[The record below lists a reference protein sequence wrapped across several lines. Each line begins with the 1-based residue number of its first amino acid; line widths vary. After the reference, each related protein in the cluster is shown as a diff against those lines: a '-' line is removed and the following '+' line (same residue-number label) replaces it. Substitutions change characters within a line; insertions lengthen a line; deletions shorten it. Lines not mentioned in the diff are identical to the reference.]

1 MELATSRGKGDGSS
15 GSAAAMSAL
24 KLDPVG
30 SAVISRLDEYQDAL
44 NATPDPAFIASAIQS
59 LGKREEA
66 VTEPVVLHHALK
78 YGMPSSSQDLRFLRN
93 FVLDFDT
100 RTRNPRWVLEH
111 ITRDQTQGTANR
123 KNLKCYEDEELHP
136 RFRSL
141 LSAFKDSGFDKGHM
155 APAANHK
162 ETRDAMRDTF
172 VLSNICPQVG
182 DGFNRDYWARFE
194 QFVRVLAHTCDDVY
208 VVTGPLFLPVKNSDG
223 YRMQHLMIGQPPN
236 MMAVPTHFFKV
247 VLAETAGKRADGG
260 ASREVVIGA
269 FVMPNAPLQPHL
281 PLTAFLVPLEALEE
295 AAGLQFFPGFLNAER
310 RAAVDAAAL
319 AYRKWVPGASLD
331 FFQPPKALLAL
342 TEPVRV
348 ANSAVVERN
357 VAAFSAPS
365 DASSSV
371 KVAHLCGVVET
382 LTVFQVASHTS
393 DLGVAAMAW
402 QGPSWCKRLPHTIIP
417 PSSLSLIGVRAHAGM
432 LRAPANMLHALLCP
446 SSWGMPPQ
454 LAAACAAKRH
464 YTIPSAA
471 AAAAVASAVGHIPVS
486 EQASMETQAH
496 WESVLSGV
504 DRPSAREMMAQ
515 LDLRHLLGLASG
527 STYGRGRK
535 APLLP
540 FFTSVKRE
548 HPTKVLLVRVGEF
561 YETMGTDAVVLMQ
574 WAGLN
579 PMGNGNPPRAG
590 CPAAN
595 IRRTLQCLVQEA
607 NLSVVVCEEA
617 PEPRTYGTRTKQKQR
632 FVAGIVTPA
641 QPHYLYGLLDAN
653 MDPSLGGTPPVLAIA
668 TSAGGYKVLEVQQDM
683 MTCAITE
690 GLTEDA
696 VSARLHQ
703 GGLSPPLYIHSSVQG
718 SIQGRLSEGSVES
731 EWEQRVVQIFRSQV
745 GVVKR
750 YNARDAEEGLLAL
763 LRRDLCM
770 DADAAFTR
778 IAAKPG
784 ERPKPLYH
792 STASQLGLHKTK
804 SIPNLLDFVLPRN
817 APQGARR
824 WMQRL
829 LLLPPSP
836 EVAAA
841 LWKACRFL
849 SETALPLPQWTML
862 DASNITLK
870 LKSQQATRNFFCD
883 LAHMLSSVADAAADP
898 ELRRLMEWV
907 LVAAQAETRFGS
919 DLDGLLRACRAAVE
933 RIDGVVDRSSCGKAD
948 RSSGNGGE
956 VDGGL
961 EVIGRLFTANEGFR
975 GQIRD
980 DQMTQCINEVEVAG
994 SRLEAELARVLNDA
1008 IHAWKASSSLAALKP
1023 VTVYDP
1029 VNVSVWLKAVAKSP
1043 VFKEAGRLGLIHP
1056 RDRNGNLVTDR
1067 FSTLE
1072 LEAALEAY
1080 RAACAAAADRV
1091 RDQLRSLASRLTEA
1105 LPELVCASVV
1115 STIGAA
1121 LDAHVRQARE
1131 QGWTQPRQLPRG
1143 CSNEPSPALQ
1153 VQDMWPYWLDGRA
1166 PSTVR
1171 NTFDIDSMLLLTGP
1185 NMAGKST
1192 VMRGTMSVALLG
1204 ACGLFAPCEAA
1215 TVPFIDAFM
1224 LRTFSADAP
1233 VEGLSSFA
1241 IEMTE
1246 MRYVLEDAG
1255 PDALVLLDEL
1265 GKGTEV
1271 RAGAALAAAFLERLC
1286 TLRCKGI
1293 FATHL
1298 HPLLDMRLEAPG
1310 MRRMKMGTRWEE
1322 LSSDGTTSSSD
1333 SLTAEQA
1340 HPSGTPSSAGPG
1352 GRLVPTWRIEEGEC
1366 RDSLALEVA
1375 AQCKLPAEIVAR
1387 ASQLYQT
1394 LEAPSVMEASNGARV
1409 DDEFVADT
1417 ALSDDANSSDED
1429 ASVNAVEPPAANNRS
1444 PDILQAAAVLH
1455 TCAVSLLAD
1464 QQPLCRTAS
1473 GASAAEE
1480 GIQNSGVE
1488 DRKSMCANGSSNGNG
1503 TCVEDLTVQVLG
1515 AGKVPPPSTAG
1526 CSCVYVVRR
1535 SDGYFY
1541 CGESDD
1547 IKARLQRHRRA
1558 GPVKGGRTMEAV
1570 YMSIPAGLAGK
1581 SAAVAIEARVI
1592 REMHSAGFPL
1602 LSVHDARTKRTPAPA
1617 ERQATG

>member
-1 MELATSRGKGDGSS
+1 
-15 GSAAAMSAL
+15 
-24 KLDPVG
+24 
-30 SAVISRLDEYQDAL
+30 
-44 NATPDPAFIASAIQS
+44 
-59 LGKREEA
+59 
-66 VTEPVVLHHALK
+66 
-78 YGMPSSSQDLRFLRN
+78 
-93 FVLDFDT
+93 
-100 RTRNPRWVLEH
+100 
-111 ITRDQTQGTANR
+111 
-123 KNLKCYEDEELHP
+123 
-136 RFRSL
+136 
-141 LSAFKDSGFDKGHM
+141 M
-155 APAANHK
+155 A
-162 ETRDAMRDTF
+162 R
-172 VLSNICPQVG
+172 
-182 DGFNRDYWARFE
+182 
-194 QFVRVLAHTCDDVY
+194 
-208 VVTGPLFLPVKNSDG
+208 
-223 YRMQHLMIGQPPN
+223 
-236 MMAVPTHFFKV
+236 
-247 VLAETAGKRADGG
+247 
-260 ASREVVIGA
+260 
-269 FVMPNAPLQPHL
+269 
-281 PLTAFLVPLEALEE
+281 
-295 AAGLQFFPGFLNAER
+295 
-310 RAAVDAAAL
+310 
-319 AYRKWVPGASLD
+319 
-331 FFQPPKALLAL
+331 
-342 TEPVRV
+342 
-348 ANSAVVERN
+348 
-357 VAAFSAPS
+357 
-365 DASSSV
+365 
-371 KVAHLCGVVET
+371 
-382 LTVFQVASHTS
+382 
-393 DLGVAAMAW
+393 
-402 QGPSWCKRLPHTIIP
+402 QGPSWWKRLPHSTIP
-417 PSSLSLIGVRAHAGM
+417 TSSLSLVGMHAHAGM
-432 LRAPANMLHALLCP
+432 LRAPANTLHALLRQ
-446 SSWGMPPQ
+446 SAWGMSSR
-454 LAAACAAKRH
+454 LAAACAAKRQ
-464 YTIPSAA
+464 YIIPSAA
-471 AAAAVASAVGHIPVS
+471 AAAGVASAMGHIPVS

-496 WESVLSGV
+496 WEGVLSGV

-515 LDLRHLLGLASG
+515 LDLRHLLGLASQ
-527 STYGRGRK
+527 STYGRGKK

-540 FFTSVKRE
+540 FFTSVKNE

-595 IRRTLQCLVQEA
+595 IRRTLQCIVQEA

-617 PEPRTYGTRTKQKQR
+617 PEPRTYGTKTKQKQR

-653 MDPSLGGTPPVLAIA
+653 MDPSLGDTPPILAIA
-668 TSAGGYKVLEVQQDM
+668 TSTGGYKVMEVQPEM

-763 LRRDLCM
+763 LRHELCL
-770 DADAAFTR
+770 DADAPFAR

-804 SIPNLLDFVLPRN
+804 GIPNLLDFVLPRN

-841 LWKACRFL
+841 LWKACSFF
-849 SETALPLPQWTML
+849 SGTALPLPQWTML

-883 LAHMLSSVADAAADP
+883 LAHMLSSVADAADDP
-898 ELRRLMEWV
+898 ELRRLMEWI

-919 DLDGLLRACRAAVE
+919 DLDGLIRACRSAVE
-933 RIDGVVDRSSCGKAD
+933 MIDAVVDRSSCGRAD
-948 RSSGNGGE
+948 RGNGNGGQ

-961 EVIGRLFTANEGFR
+961 EVISRLFTANEGFR

-980 DQMTQCINEVEVAG
+980 DQMTECIKEVEAAG
-994 SRLEAELARVLNDA
+994 SRLEAELARVLKA
-1008 IHAWKASSSLAALKP
+1008 ATRTWEASSSLAALRP
-1023 VTVYDP
+1023 ATIYDP
-1029 VNVSVWLKAVAKSP
+1029 VNNSVWLKAIARSP

-1056 RDRNGNLVTDR
+1056 HNRNGELVKDR
-1067 FSTLE
+1067 LSTPE
-1072 LEAALEAY
+1072 LEAAMEAY

-1121 LDAHVRQARE
+1121 LDAHVRQAHER
-1131 QGWTQPRQLPRG
+1131 GWAQPRQLLRAQL
-1143 CSNEPSPALQ
+1143 NEPRPALQ
-1153 VQDMWPYWLDGRA
+1153 VQGMWPYWLDGRA
-1166 PSTVR
+1166 PSTVP

-1204 ACGLFAPCEAA
+1204 TCGLFAPCEAA
-1215 TVPFIDAFM
+1215 AVPFIDAFM
-1224 LRTFSADAP
+1224 LRTFSADSP
-1233 VEGLSSFA
+1233 IEGLSSFA

-1255 PDALVLLDEL
+1255 PDALILLDEL

-1286 TLRCKGI
+1286 SLRCKGI

-1298 HPLLDMRLEAPG
+1298 HPLLDMPMEAPG
-1310 MRRMKMGTRWEE
+1310 LRRMKMGTRWEE
-1322 LSSDGTTSSSD
+1322 FSSD
-1333 SLTAEQA
+1333 SSASSGFDSCIQA
-1340 HPSGTPSSAGPG
+1340 QTHSSAAPCSAGPG
-1352 GRLVPTWRIEEGEC
+1352 GRLVPTWRIEDGEC
-1366 RDSLALEVA
+1366 RDSLAIEVA
-1375 AQCKLPAEIVAR
+1375 AQCKLPPDVVAR
-1387 ASQLYQT
+1387 ASQFYQT
-1394 LEAPSVMEASNGARV
+1394 LEAPTVVKASNGALVKV
-1409 DDEFVADT
+1409 DPVTNT
-1417 ALSDDANSSDED
+1417 APSDDSSSSDED
-1429 ASVNAVEPPAANNRS
+1429 TSLVVVESAAANNRS

-1464 QQPLCRTAS
+1464 QQPLCRSAS
-1473 GASAAEE
+1473 EASEAELELERSAEE
-1480 GIQNSGVE
+1480 DQ
-1488 DRKSMCANGSSNGNG
+1488 RSMCANGSSNWHG
-1503 TCVEDLTVQVLG
+1503 TSVEDLKVQVLG

-1535 SDGYFY
+1535 ADGYFY

-1558 GPVKGGRTMEAV
+1558 APVKGGRTMEAV

-1581 SAAVAIEARVI
+1581 SSAVAIEARVI